1 MSRFIRPRRAL
12 ASAVVRACTVAIVGV
27 LAVVGIVVQ
36 GPIAVADTEEAGGG
50 ASSGLLGAGHSMDL
64 IVQIIGYAAT
74 GVASEP
80 FTYTVKV
87 SNLGPDSGD
96 GATLDVDLGTGV
108 SGASATCASSAGGA
122 QCPADLSVTDGAAA
136 SGGGKLT
143 ATIPVLP
150 AGGAVEIRVG
160 GTYPYYSSLTT
171 TATVTPA
178 AGDTDTDMS
187 TNTVTQQ
194 TATPLDMVPV
204 VSKVQ
209 DKERVASGE
218 VRTYTVRYENRG
230 STPIPN
236 VRLSDEY
243 TGSKES
249 STLIYSVSCGAGTIN
264 IACPSW
270 ADGVTKTTMV
280 ANRNSRLY
288 LFTTDERESLT
299 LPAHSVL
306 ELIIPV
312 TETVPGCSIVGA
324 YDVHNSAKMVQFPDL
339 SSREETVNGT
349 ITVPTCDMVPVVS
362 KVQDKETVASG
373 EVRTYTV
380 RYENRGADPIPDVYL
395 SDTFKRGSSYS
406 TVEYSLS
413 CGPGTTNIDCPT
425 WADGT
430 TITKE
435 GTPDYRWFNLFE
447 RTVTLPGHSV
457 LELVVP
463 VTETVPGCVIGGKRD
478 TSNATDMSQRAYRVT
493 GWVFVAGTITAPA
506 CDMTPVLSVT
516 EDKETVASGE
526 VRTYTVRYENQ
537 GGTPIPDVK
546 LQDVYWLSNDFSE
559 VEYSMSCG
567 AGTTNIECPAWANN
581 TTTKMTGQSPGLT
594 PALFSERVTLP
605 AHSVLEL
612 IVPVKE
618 TLPSCLIDN
627 VLSVSYQSRMSQSA
641 YTLDADARVRGYIT
655 CVDVSTSTNVAVNG
669 VAQAPDASGKVD
681 VKQGDAVDLTVKV
694 TNSASVAANVPVS
707 ITLPNMIDIPSIDA
721 VRCDA
726 DMKSTCPSDLAY
738 DPSTRTIS
746 GTIPEIRGTGQL
758 TISVAA
764 TANAVGRDVLS
775 FIASATAPTEH
786 DIKPEPGTLNPSSV
800 TFGFIPEPIAVPVV
814 PTNPSAVCAPGGG
827 AQWNK
832 PTDDERFTWTLTADR
847 HLVVTTRPAFILD
860 NGDGTRSR
868 THDYGTPE
876 EAGVISCVPL
886 PATPTVTD
894 PCGAGNAS
902 WNQPGDS
909 AAITWRVEG
918 NGHLIATTAAGTNF
932 EDGTNSHDYDTA
944 VETNVEPCPTP
955 SPTPTPDPSSP
966 GPVPTTPAP
975 DPTTPAPT
983 PSATVPTPD
992 PSSPGPV
999 PTTPAPDPTTPA
1011 PTPSATV
1018 PTPDPSSPGP
1028 VPTTP
1033 VPDPMTPAPTPSVTV
1048 PAPDPSAPGPV
1059 PTTPVP
1065 DPTTP
1070 APTPSV
1076 TVPTSDSGEVPPPA
1090 QLNRDLAHTGADTT
1104 SLMGVAGVLIVAGI
1118 MALTRARRNMS

>member
-36 GPIAVADTEEAGGG
+36 GPIAVADTEETGGG

-236 VRLSDEY
+236 VKLTDTYQAGSGSY
-243 TGSKES
+243 T
-249 STLIYSVSCGAGTIN
+249 IVYSISCGAGTTN

-270 ADGVTKTTMV
+270 ADGVTKTVMDENGAQYV
-280 ANRNSRLY
+280 DLFGSRSGRLV
-288 LFTTDERESLT
+288 T

-312 TETVPGCSIVGA
+312 TETMSGCAVGGIFDIDNRASMEQSVYGISKTTRLFGSIEVPA
-324 YDVHNSAKMVQFPDL
+324 
-339 SSREETVNGT
+339 
-349 ITVPTCDMVPVVS
+349 CDMVPVVS

-380 RYENRGADPIPDVYL
+380 RYENRGADPIPNVDL
-395 SDTFKRGSSYS
+395 SDFYKRGSSYA

-413 CGPGTTNIDCPT
+413 CGPGTTNIDCPA

-430 TITKE
+430 TITQE
-435 GTPDYRWFNLFE
+435 HGSNYLISTLFL
-447 RTVTLPGHSV
+447 RKVTLPGHSV
-457 LELVVP
+457 LELIVP
-463 VTETVPGCVIGGKRD
+463 VTETVHGCVIGGERKV
-478 TSNATDMSQRAYRVT
+478 SNDAFMIQIAYRIAKSASVR
-493 GWVFVAGTITAPA
+493 GTITAPA
-506 CDMTPVLSVT
+506 CDMAPVVSVT

-537 GGTPIPDVK
+537 GGTPIPDVELK
-546 LQDVYWLSNDFSE
+546 DVYGLSNGFSE

-567 AGTTNIECPAWANN
+567 AGTTNIECPAWANK
-581 TTTKMTGQSPGLT
+581 TTTKMTGQSPDST
-594 PALFSERVTLP
+594 PVLSVGRVTLP

-627 VLSVSYQSRMSQSA
+627 VLTVDYRSSLSQSA
-641 YTLDADARVRGYIT
+641 YTLDADASVRGYVT

-746 GTIPEIRGTGQL
+746 GTIPEIRGTGQV

-876 EAGVISCVPL
+876 EAGVINCVPL

-932 EDGTNSHDYDTA
+932 EDGTNSHDYGTA
-944 VETNVEPCPTP
+944 IETNVEPCPTP
-955 SPTPTPDPSSP
+955 SPTPTPDPSSPGPVPTAPVPDPTTPAPTPSVTVPTPDPSAP

-999 PTTPAPDPTTPA
+999 PTTPA
-1011 PTPSATV
+1011 
-1018 PTPDPSSPGP
+1018 
-1028 VPTTP
+1028 
-1033 VPDPMTPAPTPSVTV
+1033 PDPMTPAPTPSVTV

>member
-36 GPIAVADTEEAGGG
+36 GPIAVADTEETDGG

-96 GATLDVDLGTGV
+96 GASLDVDLGTGV

-249 STLIYSVSCGAGTIN
+249 STLIYSVSCGAGTTN

-280 ANRNSRLY
+280 ANEHSQLY
-288 LFTTDERESLT
+288 LFKTDERESLT

-312 TETVPGCSIVGA
+312 TETVPGCAIGGA
-324 YDVHNSAKMVQFPDL
+324 YEVYNGAQMVQYTN
-339 SSREETVNGT
+339 SINREEIVKGT

-395 SDTFKRGSSYS
+395 SDSFKRGISYS

-435 GTPDYRWFNLFE
+435 GTPNYPSFNLFE

-493 GWVFVAGTITAPA
+493 GWAYVAGTITAPA
-506 CDMTPVLSVT
+506 CDMTPVVSVT
-516 EDKETVASGE
+516 QDKETVASGE

-537 GGTPIPDVK
+537 GGTPIPDVE
-546 LQDVYWLSNDFSE
+546 LTDVYELSNGFSE

-567 AGTTNIECPAWANN
+567 AGTTNIECPAWANK
-581 TTTKMTGQSPGLT
+581 TTRKMTGQSPGST
-594 PALFSERVTLP
+594 PVLSSGRVTLP

-618 TLPSCLIDN
+618 TLPSCMIDN
-627 VLSVSYQSRMSQSA
+627 VVKVYYQSRMSQSA
-641 YTLDADARVRGYIT
+641 YTLGAGALARGYVT

-669 VAQAPDASGKVD
+669 VAQAADASGKVD

-726 DMKSTCPSDLAY
+726 DMKATCPSDLAY

-775 FIASATAPTEH
+775 FVASATAPTEH

-814 PTNPSAVCAPGGG
+814 PTNPSAVCVPGGG
-827 AQWNK
+827 AHWNK

-876 EAGVISCVPL
+876 EAGVINCVPL

-902 WNQPGDS
+902 WNLPGDS

-932 EDGTNSHDYDTA
+932 EDGTNSHDYGTA

-955 SPTPTPDPSSP
+955 TPDPSAP

-1018 PTPDPSSPGP
+1018 PT
-1028 VPTTP
+1028 
-1033 VPDPMTPAPTPSVTV
+1033 
-1048 PAPDPSAPGPV
+1048 
-1059 PTTPVP
+1059 
-1065 DPTTP
+1065 
-1070 APTPSV
+1070 
-1076 TVPTSDSGEVPPPA
+1076 SDSGEVPPPA
-1090 QLNRDLAHTGADTT
+1090 QLNRDLAHTGADTA

-1118 MALTRARRNMS
+1118 MALTRARRNIS

>member
-12 ASAVVRACTVAIVGV
+12 ASTVVRACTVVIVGV

-36 GPIAVADTEEAGGG
+36 GPIAVADTEEVGGG

-122 QCPADLSVTDGAAA
+122 QCSADLSVTDGAAA

-150 AGGAVEIRVG
+150 AGGAVEIRVS

-209 DKERVASGE
+209 DKREVASGE

-236 VRLSDEY
+236 VRLRDLYRVSND
-243 TGSKES
+243 S
-249 STLIYSVSCGAGTIN
+249 SSLVYSISCGAGTIN

-270 ADGVTKTTMV
+270 ADGVTKTEV
-280 ANRNSRLY
+280 FANGNVVSEM
-288 LFTTDERESLT
+288 FTTYEGRLLT

-312 TETVPGCSIVGA
+312 TETVPGCAIGGTFEI
-324 YDVHNSAKMVQFPDL
+324 HNTAIMKQSNYGIKKEADL
-339 SSREETVNGT
+339 FGT
-349 ITVPTCDMVPVVS
+349 IKVSECDMVPVVS

-380 RYENRGADPIPDVYL
+380 RFENRGADPIPNARLMDLYVKGN
-395 SDTFKRGSSYS
+395 SHS

-413 CGPGTTNIDCPT
+413 CGPGTTNIDCPA

-430 TITKE
+430 IITEE
-435 GTPDYRWFNLFE
+435 GRSNGDLYLFLLS
-447 RTVTLPGHSV
+447 RDVTLPGHSV

-463 VTETVPGCVIGGKRD
+463 VTETVPDCVIDGKRN
-478 TSNATDMSQRAYRVT
+478 TRNGATIAQGAYSIWESSIDVY
-493 GWVFVAGTITAPA
+493 GTITAPA
-506 CDMTPVLSVT
+506 CDMTPVVSVT

-537 GGTPIPDVK
+537 GGTPIPDVE
-546 LQDVYWLSNDFSE
+546 LTDVYGLSNGFSE

-567 AGTTNIECPAWANN
+567 AGTTNIECPAWANK
-581 TTTKMTGQSPGLT
+581 TTTKMTGQTPSLT
-594 PALFSERVTLP
+594 PDLSVGRVTLP

-627 VLSVSYQSRMSQSA
+627 VLTVDYKSRMRQSA
-641 YTLDADARVRGYIT
+641 YTVDADASVRGYVT

-775 FIASATAPTEH
+775 FIASTTAPTEH

-814 PTNPSAVCAPGGG
+814 PTNPSAVCVPGGG

-876 EAGVISCVPL
+876 EAGAINCVPL

-902 WNQPGDS
+902 WNLPGDS

-932 EDGTNSHDYDTA
+932 EDGTNSHDYGTA

-1018 PTPDPSSPGP
+1018 PTPD
-1028 VPTTP
+1028 
-1033 VPDPMTPAPTPSVTV
+1033 
-1048 PAPDPSAPGPV
+1048 
-1059 PTTPVP
+1059 
-1065 DPTTP
+1065 
-1070 APTPSV
+1070 
-1076 TVPTSDSGEVPPPA
+1076 SGEVPPPA
-1090 QLNRDLAHTGADTT
+1090 QLNRDLAHTGADTA

>member
-1 MSRFIRPRRAL
+1 MEQSNY
-12 ASAVVRACTVAIVGV
+12 
-27 LAVVGIVVQ
+27 GIKKE
-36 GPIAVADTEEAGGG
+36 ADQFGT
-50 ASSGLLGAGHSMDL
+50 
-64 IVQIIGYAAT
+64 I
-74 GVASEP
+74 
-80 FTYTVKV
+80 KV
-87 SNLGPDSGD
+87 S
-96 GATLDVDLGTGV
+96 
-108 SGASATCASSAGGA
+108 
-122 QCPADLSVTDGAAA
+122 
-136 SGGGKLT
+136 
-143 ATIPVLP
+143 
-150 AGGAVEIRVG
+150 E
-160 GTYPYYSSLTT
+160 
-171 TATVTPA
+171 
-178 AGDTDTDMS
+178 
-187 TNTVTQQ
+187 
-194 TATPLDMVPV
+194 
-204 VSKVQ
+204 
-209 DKERVASGE
+209 
-218 VRTYTVRYENRG
+218 
-230 STPIPN
+230 
-236 VRLSDEY
+236 
-243 TGSKES
+243 
-249 STLIYSVSCGAGTIN
+249 
-264 IACPSW
+264 
-270 ADGVTKTTMV
+270 
-280 ANRNSRLY
+280 
-288 LFTTDERESLT
+288 
-299 LPAHSVL
+299 
-306 ELIIPV
+306 
-312 TETVPGCSIVGA
+312 
-324 YDVHNSAKMVQFPDL
+324 
-339 SSREETVNGT
+339 
-349 ITVPTCDMVPVVS
+349 CDMVPVVS

-380 RYENRGADPIPDVYL
+380 RYENRGADPIPNVRLLDLYVKGN
-395 SDTFKRGSSYS
+395 SHS

-413 CGPGTTNIDCPT
+413 CGPGTTNIDCPA

-435 GTPDYRWFNLFE
+435 GRSNGDLNLFLLDP
-447 RTVTLPGHSV
+447 TVTLPGHSV

-463 VTETVPGCVIGGKRD
+463 VTETVPDCVIGGKRN
-478 TSNATDMSQRAYRVT
+478 TSNGATMAQDAYGIWRSIRVH
-493 GWVFVAGTITAPA
+493 GTITAPA
-506 CDMTPVLSVT
+506 CDMTPVVSVT

-537 GGTPIPDVK
+537 GGMPIPDVE
-546 LQDVYWLSNDFSE
+546 LTDVYGLSNGFSE

-567 AGTTNIECPAWANN
+567 AGTTNIECPAWANK
-581 TTTKMTGQSPGLT
+581 TTRKMTGQTPSLT
-594 PALFSERVTLP
+594 PDLSVGRVTLP

-627 VLSVSYQSRMSQSA
+627 VLTVDYRSRMRQSA

-694 TNSASVAANVPVS
+694 TNSASLAANVPVS

-876 EAGVISCVPL
+876 EAGVINCVPL

-932 EDGTNSHDYDTA
+932 EDGTNSHDYGTA
-944 VETNVEPCPTP
+944 IETNVEPCPTP

-999 PTTPAPDPTTPA
+999 PTTPVPDPTTPA

-1033 VPDPMTPAPTPSVTV
+1033 APDPTTPAPTPSATV
-1048 PAPDPSAPGPV
+1048 PTPDPSAPGPV

>member
-209 DKERVASGE
+209 DKQEVASGE

-230 STPIPN
+230 STSIPN
-236 VRLSDEY
+236 VILRDLYRVSND
-243 TGSKES
+243 S
-249 STLIYSVSCGAGTIN
+249 STLVYSISCGAGTTN

-270 ADGVTKTTMV
+270 ADGVTKTKMF
-280 ANRNSRLY
+280 ANGNTVSD
-288 LFTTDERESLT
+288 LFTTGEERLLT

-306 ELIIPV
+306 ELIVPV
-312 TETVPGCSIVGA
+312 TETVSGCTIGGTFEILNTAIMKQSKYGIKK
-324 YDVHNSAKMVQFPDL
+324 DVDL
-339 SSREETVNGT
+339 FGT
-349 ITVPTCDMVPVVS
+349 IKVSECDMVPVVS

-380 RYENRGADPIPDVYL
+380 RYENRGADPIPNVYL
-395 SDTFKRGSSYS
+395 LDMYVKGSSHS

-413 CGPGTTNIDCPT
+413 CGPGTTNIDCPA

-435 GTPDYRWFNLFE
+435 GRSNGDLSLFLLS
-447 RTVTLPGHSV
+447 RHVTLPGHSV

-463 VTETVPGCVIGGKRD
+463 VTETVPGCVIDGKRN
-478 TSNATDMSQRAYRVT
+478 TTNRATIAQDAYRIWRTIDVH
-493 GWVFVAGTITAPA
+493 GTITAPA
-506 CDMTPVLSVT
+506 CDTAPVVSVT

-537 GGTPIPDVK
+537 GGTPIPDVE
-546 LQDVYWLSNDFSE
+546 LTDVYGLSNGFSE

-567 AGTTNIECPAWANN
+567 AETTNIECPAWANKM
-581 TTTKMTGQSPGLT
+581 TTKMTGQTPSLT
-594 PALFSERVTLP
+594 PALSVGRVTLP

-618 TLPSCLIDN
+618 TLSSCLVDT
-627 VLSVSYQSRMSQSA
+627 VLTVDYKSSMRQSA
-641 YTLDADARVRGYIT
+641 YAVKADASVKGYIT

-746 GTIPEIRGTGQL
+746 GTIPEIRGTGQV

-876 EAGVISCVPL
+876 EAGVINCVPL
-886 PATPTVTD
+886 PATPTVGD

-932 EDGTNSHDYDTA
+932 EDGTNSHDYGTA

-975 DPTTPAPT
+975 DPTAPAPT

-1018 PTPDPSSPGP
+1018 PT
-1028 VPTTP
+1028 
-1033 VPDPMTPAPTPSVTV
+1033 
-1048 PAPDPSAPGPV
+1048 
-1059 PTTPVP
+1059 
-1065 DPTTP
+1065 
-1070 APTPSV
+1070 
-1076 TVPTSDSGEVPPPA
+1076 SDSGEVPPPA
-1090 QLNRDLAHTGADTT
+1090 QLNRDLAHTGADTA

-1118 MALTRARRNMS
+1118 MALTRARRNMF